1 MDLNGSEIY
10 IIRRFAGLFSIRYI
24 AWECM
29 ISRGRLS
36 KSSLRVNKTK
46 WCSRGSVCEK
56 HFTNH
61 WMGPKRSGD
70 PRGENFLSTLEDFP
84 LPAIKIKVWEIKLR
98 QKKSFLWDI
107 YANYKKYPKRGKLGE
122 NWPDFLPPGI
132 ISGII
137 RRESKGGGG
146 VNFPVSGRS
155 ENCWQNGCNLTT
167 RP

>member
-1 MDLNGSEIY
+1 
-10 IIRRFAGLFSIRYI
+10 
-24 AWECM
+24 M
-29 ISRGRLS
+29 ISTGRLS

-46 WCSRGSVCEK
+46 WCSRASVCEK

-61 WMGPKRSGD
+61 WMGPKRSGTPKMGPKQV
-70 PRGENFLSTLEDFP
+70 PRRENFLMVLEDFP
-84 LPAIKIKVWEIKLR
+84 LPTIKIKVMGNQIKT
-98 QKKSFLWDI
+98 KNSFLWDQYMQTARNI
-107 YANYKKYPKRGKLGE
+107 PKGG
-122 NWPDFLPPGI
+122 NWEKIGLIFSPPGI

>member
-1 MDLNGSEIY
+1 
-10 IIRRFAGLFSIRYI
+10 
-24 AWECM
+24 M
-29 ISRGRLS
+29 ISTGRLS

-46 WCSRGSVCEK
+46 WCSRASVCEK

-61 WMGPKRSGD
+61 WMGPKRSGTPKMGPKPSGD
-70 PRGENFLSTLEDFP
+70 QKWVPRFSPPRN
-84 LPAIKIKVWEIKLR
+84 IKIKVVGNQIKT
-98 QKKSFLWDI
+98 KNSFLWYLYMQTARNI
-107 YANYKKYPKRGKLGE
+107 PKGGKVRE